1 MQTQADSF
9 IESEQPASLLEVLVP
24 ILESAP
30 AADLPLLLA
39 WLERLAADKYR
50 AWARQTKDE
59 IEIKGL
65 LECAYREDAIAEFIE
80 LIEPQSD
87 SRTQALKAQFP
98 DMEAMYDSVLDGQD
112 RREQLRRQAEG
123 ELGGATFLRQF
134 AQAHSGATAA
144 QFEALAFYEEANS
157 SFLNFLI
164 A

>member
-1 MQTQADSF
+1 MNSQA
-9 IESEQPASLLEVLVP
+9 EVVQKHEQPTSLLEVLVP
-24 ILESAP
+24 VLESAP
-30 AADLPLLLA
+30 AEDLPLLLA

-50 AWARQTKDE
+50 GWAKQTQDE

-80 LIEPQSD
+80 LVEPESE

-98 DMEAMYDSVLDGQD
+98 DMEAMYDSVLAGQD

-134 AQAHSGATAA
+134 AQAHSGAVAA

-157 SFLNFLI
+157 SFLSFLI
-164 A
+164 K